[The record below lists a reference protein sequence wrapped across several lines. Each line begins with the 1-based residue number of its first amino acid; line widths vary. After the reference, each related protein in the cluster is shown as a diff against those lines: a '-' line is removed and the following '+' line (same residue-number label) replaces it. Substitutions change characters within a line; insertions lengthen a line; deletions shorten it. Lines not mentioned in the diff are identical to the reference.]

1 MFETQFISTYP
12 TLLIAS
18 DEAGRGPL
26 AGPVCAASVAVLL
39 ESAQE
44 LKSLLKTLKEWGV
57 GDSKKIKESK
67 RSEIAKKDLSLLGL
81 KSGVSLVSAQEIDR
95 INILQASLK
104 AMRLSVLGC
113 VSDLKNVPVVWLV
126 DGNKKPEGDKEWTVH
141 PIVKGDSKSLMIGL
155 ASVLAKVKRDELMQT
170 LHHQYPQYGF
180 NQHAGYPTAT
190 HRQSIALH
198 GPSPVHRKTFRGVR
212 EYLERTGTRSA
223 RVL

>member
-39 ESAQE
+39 ESDKD

-57 GDSKKIKESK
+57 DDSKKMKESK
-67 RSEIAKKDLSLLGL
+67 KDLLLLGL
-81 KSGVSLVSAQEIDR
+81 KSGVSFVSAQEIDQ
-95 INILQASLK
+95 INILQASLR
-104 AMRLSVLGC
+104 AMRLSALGC
-113 VSDLKNVPVVWLV
+113 VSELKNIPVVWLV
-126 DGNKKPEGDKEWTVH
+126 DGNKKPKGDTEWSVH
-141 PIVKGDSKSLMIGL
+141 PIVKGDSKSLLIGL
-155 ASVLAKVKRDELMQT
+155 ASVLAKVERDELMQS

-190 HRQSIALH
+190 HRQSIAIH
-198 GPSPVHRKTFRGVR
+198 GPSPVHRKTFKGVR
-212 EYLERTGTRSA
+212 EYL
-223 RVL
+223 